1 MNRKQIIFVL
11 LLVAFMASIA
21 FACPMCKDTV
31 TTAKNDLDQ
40 AGAASLGGGF
50 NHSIYVMFAGLM
62 TALSIVGFN
71 LMKAIRGK

>member
-1 MNRKQIIFVL
+1 MNRKQIIFML
-11 LLVAFMASIA
+11 LIVAFTASVA
-21 FACPMCKDTV
+21 LACPLCKDTV

-50 NHSIYVMFAGLM
+50 NHSIYLMFGGLF